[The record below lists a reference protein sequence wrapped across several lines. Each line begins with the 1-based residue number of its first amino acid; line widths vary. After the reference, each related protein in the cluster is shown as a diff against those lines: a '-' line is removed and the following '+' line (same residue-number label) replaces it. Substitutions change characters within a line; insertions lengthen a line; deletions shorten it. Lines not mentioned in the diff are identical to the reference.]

1 MIPDVDVPLEAK
13 VDEKPMDEKTQ
24 DWLSNHAKPHTWIN
38 GVMLAAS
45 ETLGAPIIIWWKS
58 QKNVWRRHTCAPAFD
73 RNGYA
78 KMAKTAKAI
87 VVSLEKGETS
97 Y

>member
-1 MIPDVDVPLEAK
+1 MIPDVDVPPEAK